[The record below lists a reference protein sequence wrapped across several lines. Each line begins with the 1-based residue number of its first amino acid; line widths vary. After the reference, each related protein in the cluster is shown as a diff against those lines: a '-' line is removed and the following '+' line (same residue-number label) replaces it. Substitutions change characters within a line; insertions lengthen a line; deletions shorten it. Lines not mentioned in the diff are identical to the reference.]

1 MADGEDYVSSNRE
14 LVPVDHVVK
23 PLNSRPISTSSSD
36 HDTHYTVSP
45 TNTPRASKFTL
56 PEGWSVK
63 KVFRRSGGPADKYYR
78 EPETGRQFRSLKE
91 VERYVSGD
99 FPLPLRS
106 NVKRLNYHH
115 VEKVEG
121 DITVG
126 VTPRPTRVK
135 RLKYHHDEKNS
146 GSKDLIVAGGEEFT
160 SERVDS
166 SHVLSLTGQMG
177 RTRLKSS
184 KMLTLMTWQILDME
198 EDKDNQYQL
207 ANVSPTNVVPGSAYN
222 LPDGWVVEEVPRR
235 SGSYADKYYYEPG
248 GQKFRSMLAAQKYLA
263 EVEENSPLSVVLE
276 EIKEKSLPLSKAFKI
291 NSPKKKRGSY
301 DSPKESISKKE
312 KTSSSSFGSPP
323 RKIKWVIGGNGGD
336 AWNAFADETLVPDS
350 VKQHWGNTFMM
361 AINNTKHTAPVSA

>member
-1 MADGEDYVSSNRE
+1 MADGDDNYVSSNRE

-23 PLNSRPISTSSSD
+23 PLNSRPISTSSSNHAA
-36 HDTHYTVSP
+36 HDKVMEDTVTDRRKSFTHIYQRNHRRAQNSKASP
-45 TNTPRASKFTL
+45 KNTPSASKFTL

-63 KVFRRSGGPADKYYR
+63 KVLRRSGGPADKYYR
-78 EPETGRQFRSLKE
+78 EPGTGRQFRSLKE
-91 VERYVSGD
+91 VERYVNGE
-99 FPLPLRS
+99 FPPPLRS
-106 NVKRLNYHH
+106 SVKRLTYHH
-115 VEKVEG
+115 DEKVER
-121 DITVG
+121 DITVE

-135 RLKYHHDEKNS
+135 RLKHHHDEKNS
-146 GSKDLIVAGGEEFT
+146 GKDLIVAGG
-160 SERVDS
+160 
-166 SHVLSLTGQMG
+166 
-177 RTRLKSS
+177 K
-184 KMLTLMTWQILDME
+184 ILDME

-207 ANVSPTNVVPGSAYN
+207 ANVSPTSVVPGSAYN

-291 NSPKKKRGSY
+291 NSPMKKRGSY
-301 DSPKESISKKE
+301 NSPKESISKKE
-312 KTSSSSFGSPP
+312 KTSSSSSSFGSPP
-323 RKIKWVIGGNGGD
+323 SKINWVIGGNGGD
-336 AWNAFADETLVPDS
+336 AWNAFADEALVPDS